1 MTEINVRSGLT
12 RRHMIDPVA
21 FFAAL
26 VAAPLL
32 VTLLTF
38 WIILVP
44 VLALAFGGLVYLAMS
59 VPVLLWW
66 LGRHDAE
73 TGPIAWL
80 AFGSNL
86 LFSAGIYLYMLLAGV
101 SQPEPLALLYLVFGS
116 VFAPLWAAVF
126 ARLYRRWRRPFFM
139 QTV

>member
-1 MTEINVRSGLT
+1 
-12 RRHMIDPVA
+12 MIDPVA